1 MADDL
6 KAAFRA
12 LRSSKTF
19 TAVALAVLALGI
31 GASTA
36 IFSVVDTVVL
46 RGLPFDE
53 HDRLVAVG
61 QRSTPAAAGRFGG
74 SGGGPQPDPQA
85 VSSFAPQNYI
95 DLVAQQQVFESI
107 SAVAGGNLTLREPGA
122 EPEEIRAQR
131 VTASFFTVL
140 RSQPVI
146 GRAFTAEN
154 ENDGQHQVAVLS
166 DGLWRRRFGADPAIV
181 GRTIPLE
188 GGAYT
193 VLGVMAPDFE
203 YPIGSPR
210 PTEIFVPYVVPPNER
225 VRDPRSF
232 SIYLQSVARLKPG
245 VSVAQAQ
252 ANMDQI
258 AKALTQANPEWNKD
272 TLFGVR
278 PLHDHIVGA
287 RTTQWMLMLLGAVG
301 IVLLIACANVANLLL
316 ARASE
321 REREVGIRAA
331 LGAGRWQL
339 MRQLMTENL
348 VLAVIGT
355 ALALVLAWWG
365 ISVIKTAIPDGVPR
379 VSKIAI
385 DLRVLGAAAVIALVT
400 GLLFGIV
407 PAFQLSR
414 PDLTNALKEGAR
426 GASSGRARRRLRS
439 ALVVVEVALAVV
451 LLVGAA
457 LFIGSFR
464 TLMHIDP
471 GFNPDHVLTASVQPR
486 IGQVTGTAQLS
497 NFANDYAQII
507 ERLSSTPG
515 VTQASVISGGMP
527 LGGAMSIT
535 TIAIP
540 GRTLTQPDN
549 NISIRRVTADYHKAI
564 GLPLTHGRLFTNED
578 RDGSA
583 PVVIINESAAKKYF
597 PGENAVGKTV
607 TINGDRT
614 IVGVVGDIY
623 QTSLE
628 TAPRTE
634 AYVPVA
640 QGRTLGGDLIIR
652 TAGDPYTVLPAVRT
666 AVLAVLPDVPLRNVR
681 SMNEVI
687 ARQVAQ
693 RRFNMLLLGLFGV
706 LGLVISAVGIY
717 GVMAYV
723 VAQREREIGV
733 RMALGA
739 SRGAVVGM
747 ILQSAAILVAIGL
760 VIGGIAAWSL
770 GGTAKAFL
778 FKIDVA
784 DPRVYATA
792 IGVLVAAALV
802 ASVIPARRAASVDPL
817 VALRAE

>member
-12 LRSSKTF
+12 LKSSKTF
-19 TAVALAVLALGI
+19 TAVALSVLALGI

-36 IFSVVDTVVL
+36 IFSVVDAVVL

-61 QRSTPAAAGRFGG
+61 QRSTPGAAGRFGG
-74 SGGGPQPDPQA
+74 GGGGPTADPQA
-85 VSSFAPQNYI
+85 VSAFAPQNYV
-95 DLVAQQQVFESI
+95 DLAAQQQVFASI
-107 SAVAGGNLTLREPGA
+107 TAIAGGNLTLREPGE
-122 EPEEIRAQR
+122 EPEEVRAQR
-131 VTASFFTVL
+131 VTAAFFTVL
-140 RSQPVI
+140 RSQPVL

-154 ENDGQHQVAVLS
+154 EVDGANQVAVLS
-166 DGLWRRRFGADPAIV
+166 DGLWRRRFGADPALV
-181 GRTIPLE
+181 GKAIPLE

-193 VLGVMAPDFE
+193 VVGVMGPEFE
-203 YPIGSPR
+203 YPIGATRS
-210 PTEIFVPYVVPPNER
+210 TELWVPYVVPQNER
-225 VRDPRSF
+225 IRDPRTM
-232 SIYLQSVARLKPG
+232 SIYLQGVARLKPG
-245 VSVAQAQ
+245 VSMDQAQ

-258 AKALTQANPEWNKD
+258 AKALQQANPDWNKD

-287 RTTQWMLMLLGAVG
+287 KTTQWMWMLLGAVG

-316 ARASE
+316 ARASG

-339 MRQLMTENL
+339 MRQLLIESL
-348 VLAVIGT
+348 VLAAIGT
-355 ALALVLAWWG
+355 AIAVALAWWAVG
-365 ISVIKTAIPDGVPR
+365 VIKNAIPDGVPR
-379 VSKIAI
+379 VSAIAI
-385 DLRVLGAAAVIALVT
+385 DMRVLAAAALTALIT
-400 GLLFGIV
+400 GTLFGLV

-414 PDLTNALKEGAR
+414 PDVTNALKEGAR
-426 GASSGRARRRLRS
+426 GAGTGRGRRRLRS

-451 LLVGAA
+451 LLVGAT

-471 GFNPDHVLTASVQPR
+471 GFAPDHVLTASVYPR
-486 IGQVTGTAQLS
+486 LTPSATGGPPPSASTQ
-497 NFANDYAQII
+497 FADIVQRIA
-507 ERLSSTPG
+507 STPG
-515 VTQASVISGGMP
+515 VTTASAISGGMP

-535 TIAIP
+535 TLAIP
-540 GRTLTQPDN
+540 GRTLVRPDN
-549 NISIRRVTADYHKAI
+549 NISIRQVTPDYYKAI
-564 GLPLTHGRLFTNED
+564 GIPLKRGRFFTDAD
-578 RDGSA
+578 REGA
-583 PVVIINESAAKKYF
+583 ALVVIINESAARKYF
-597 PGENAVGKTV
+597 PGEDAVGKPIGV
-607 TINGDRT
+607 NGDRT

-623 QTSLE
+623 QSSLE
-628 TAPRTE
+628 VEPRTE

-640 QGRTLGGDLIIR
+640 QARTLGGELVIR
-652 TAGDPYTVLPAVRT
+652 TSGDPYSVLQQVRSTVLSVM
-666 AVLAVLPDVPLRNVR
+666 PDVPLRNVR
-681 SMNEVI
+681 SMDEVI

-693 RRFNMLLLGLFGV
+693 RRFNMLMLGLFGV

-739 SRGAVVGM
+739 SPGSVVNM
-747 ILQSAAILVAIGL
+747 ILRSAATLVLLGL
-760 VIGGIAAWSL
+760 VIGSAAAWSL
-770 GGTAKAFL
+770 RGTAKAFL
-778 FKIDVA
+778 FKIEVT

-792 IGVLVAAALV
+792 LGVLVAAALI
-802 ASVIPARRAASVDPL
+802 ASLIPARRAASVDPL

>member
-1 MADDL
+1 
-6 KAAFRA
+6 
-12 LRSSKTF
+12 
-19 TAVALAVLALGI
+19 
-31 GASTA
+31 
-36 IFSVVDTVVL
+36 
-46 RGLPFDE
+46 
-53 HDRLVAVG
+53 
-61 QRSTPAAAGRFGG
+61 
-74 SGGGPQPDPQA
+74 
-85 VSSFAPQNYI
+85 
-95 DLVAQQQVFESI
+95 
-107 SAVAGGNLTLREPGA
+107 
-122 EPEEIRAQR
+122 
-131 VTASFFTVL
+131 
-140 RSQPVI
+140 
-146 GRAFTAEN
+146 
-154 ENDGQHQVAVLS
+154 
-166 DGLWRRRFGADPAIV
+166 
-181 GRTIPLE
+181 
-188 GGAYT
+188 
-193 VLGVMAPDFE
+193 MAPEFE
-203 YPIGSPR
+203 YPVGSPR
-210 PTEIFVPYVVPPNER
+210 PTELFVPYVVPPDER
-225 VRDPRSF
+225 VRDPHRV
-232 SIYLQSVARLKPG
+232 SIYLQSIARLKPG
-245 VSVAQAQ
+245 VSLAQAQ

-258 AKALTQANPEWNKD
+258 GKALQQANPDWNKD

-316 ARASE
+316 ARATE

-348 VLAVIGT
+348 VLAVLGT
-355 ALALVLAWWG
+355 VLALVLAWWG
-365 ISVIKTAIPDGVPR
+365 VGVIKTAIPDGVPR
-379 VSKIAI
+379 VSRIAI
-385 DLRVLGAAAVIALVT
+385 DLRVLGAAALIALVT
-400 GLLFGIV
+400 GTLFGIV

-414 PDLTNALKEGAR
+414 PDLTHALKEGAR
-426 GASSGRARRRLRS
+426 GAGTGRGRRRLRS
-439 ALVVVEVALAVV
+439 VLVVVEVALAVV

-486 IGQVTGTAQLS
+486 IGQTAANSPPPSYS
-497 NFANDYAQII
+497 NELMQIV
-507 ERLSSTPG
+507 ERIRSTPG

-527 LGGAMSIT
+527 LGGSMSIT
-535 TIAIP
+535 NISIP

-549 NISIRRVTADYHKAI
+549 NISIRRVTSDYHQAAGI
-564 GLPLTHGRLFTNED
+564 PLKRGRLFTDAD
-578 RDGSA
+578 RDGAA
-583 PVVIINESAAKKYF
+583 PVVIINESAAKRLF
-597 PGENAVGKTV
+597 PGEDAVGKV
-607 TINGDRT
+607 MGVNGDRT

-628 TAPRTE
+628 AEPRTE

-640 QGRTLGGDLIIR
+640 QGRTLSGDLIIR
-652 TAGDPYTVLPAVRT
+652 TSGDPYTVVPAVRA
-666 AVLAVLPDVPLRNVR
+666 AVLSVLPDVPLRNVR
-681 SMNEVI
+681 TMNEVI
-687 ARQVAQ
+687 ARQIAQ

-747 ILQSAAILVAIGL
+747 VLKSAAVLVAIGL
-760 VIGGIAAWSL
+760 VIGSVAAWSL
-770 GGTAKAFL
+770 GSTAKAFL
-778 FKIDVA
+778 FKIDVT

-792 IGVLVAAALV
+792 ISVLVAAALI